1 MKAKREKNVL
11 NVGFE
16 MSECFKQSK
25 ELPCIVEHEANDNTS
40 IQYLKELIL
49 KMTAFY
55 DHDRIHIG
63 AVEQTLK
70 RIVCKF

>member
-1 MKAKREKNVL
+1 MKAKKEKKVVNF
-11 NVGFE
+11 GFE
-16 MSECFKQSK
+16 MNESFKRSET
-25 ELPCIVEHEANDNTS
+25 LPCIVEHEANDNTS
-40 IQYLKELIL
+40 IQDLKELIL

-63 AVEQTLK
+63 TVVQILK